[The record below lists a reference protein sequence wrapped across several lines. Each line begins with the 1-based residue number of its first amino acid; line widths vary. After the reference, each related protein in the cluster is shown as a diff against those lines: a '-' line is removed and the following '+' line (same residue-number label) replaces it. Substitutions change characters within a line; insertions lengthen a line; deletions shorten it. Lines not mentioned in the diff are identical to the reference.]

1 MASMHSRR
9 QAGVTLIELMVGVVI
24 GLLATLVIAQVAQV
38 YEAKKRNT
46 TSGNDAQVNG
56 ALALNTLQRD
66 IQAAGYGLT
75 SGGGV
80 GCRIFGRFNAIEYE
94 QRLAPVR
101 IVQNANPN
109 LPVSLQILMSSN
121 TQFSLPMRVFEDHLR
136 NGTEFV
142 LGSTSADLTN
152 VGNQIGDLMMA
163 VPAAVDS
170 TSTCALFTITR
181 VCTAIV
187 SGSCTV
193 ANSIQHTV
201 DASAPW
207 NQDGSD
213 ATRTPFPGALATST
227 AYASGSYLVNLG
239 SLIDRTYSINS
250 NTLQLVT
257 FNTTNPTSP
266 TTEQLY
272 ADIVNLQAVYGRDT
286 SATADKVVDVW
297 DNTTPTTPDGWSRV
311 IAVRVA
317 LVARS
322 TQYEKDIVTATQPT
336 WTPDGSTATT
346 IQVNHLSDWQH
357 YRYRVFEVVVPLRN
371 ILWQS

>member
-1 MASMHSRR
+1 MAMMHSRR

-46 TSGNDAQVNG
+46 TAGNDAQVNG

-66 IQAAGYGLT
+66 LQAGGYGLT

-80 GCRIFGRFNAIEYE
+80 GCAIKGRFNTTAYDWT
-94 QRLAPVR
+94 LAPVR
-101 IVQNANPN
+101 IVQNADTH

-136 NGTEFV
+136 NGTEFI
-142 LGSTSADLTN
+142 LGSTSSDLTN
-152 VGNQIGDLMMA
+152 VGNKVGDLMMA

-170 TSTCALFTITR
+170 TSTCALFTVTR

-193 ANSIQHTV
+193 ANSVQHAV

-207 NQDGSD
+207 NQDGTD
-213 ATRTPFPGALATST
+213 ATRSRFPGTLATST

-250 NTLQLVT
+250 NTLQLVS
-257 FNTTNPTSP
+257 FNSASPASP

-286 SATADKVVDVW
+286 SPTADKVVDVW
-297 DNTTPTTPDGWSRV
+297 DNATPTTPDGWSRV
-311 IAVRVA
+311 TAVRVA

-346 IQVNHLSDWQH
+346 IQVNHLNDWQH